1 MTLPATKQLLD
12 LVEASIGKRPLMLTV
27 TEFAKITGR
36 DRTEIS
42 QRAGRDIAAQ
52 RDGDRGFWRIPIS
65 ELAPFLEGST
75 AA

>member
-1 MTLPATKQLLD
+1 MKINELLD
-12 LVEASIGKRPLMLTV
+12 LVEASIGKRPLMLSV

-42 QRAGRDIAAQ
+42 LRVGRDIAAQ
-52 RDGDRGFWRIPIS
+52 RDGDRGFWRIPVT
-65 ELAPFLEGST
+65 ELKPFLTGEV